1 MEFIKRFQ
9 IHIWILALISFG
21 GYLLFAFEFKRTDH
35 LQLFSTYI
43 VLFVIGIFFTIYF
56 IRKRNH
62 WFLLFLFGLLFRL
75 SFLLVTPHLSDDY
88 FRFTWDGELQ
98 KDGYSAFEFLPKNY
112 EEFFKGDSIL
122 IEKYEQLYRARSDEF
137 PDGMNS
143 KNYYSIYPTVN
154 QLVFATSSMLGSPND
169 RNLVVMRIWIL
180 IAEVVSFFLLR
191 ALLIRKKLSASLAGL
206 YWLNPLVIIEIT
218 GNLHFEGFAIL
229 FILLALIFL
238 NQKKN
243 TFAGAALALAICSK
257 LNPIFFIGAAFRK
270 LSIKSF
276 VVFSGVT
283 ILLTF
288 LLLATILDAETFWN
302 FKSSFG
308 LYFAWFGFNAGPYYL
323 LREIVEALTGMNIS
337 DKISVVFPII
347 TLGLFAYVSIKSKK
361 EIVHKLLLLY
371 VIYFSFSPV
380 VHPWY
385 LTMLIPLA
393 ILSKRL
399 YPILWAFMA
408 FFTYIT
414 YGENYGESNTL
425 IFIEHGLVYLLMYV
439 EHKSSSRKLE
449 SLKSLLFNSESKT

>member
-1 MEFIKRFQ
+1 MEIIKRFQ
-9 IHIWILALISFG
+9 IHIWALALISIG
-21 GYLLFAFEFKRTDH
+21 GYLLFAYEFKRADH
-35 LQLFSTYI
+35 LLLFSTYI
-43 VLFVIGIFFTIYF
+43 VLLILGVLLTIYF
-56 IRKRNH
+56 VRKRNH

-98 KDGYSAFEFLPKNY
+98 KDGYSVFEFLPKNY
-112 EEFFKGDSIL
+112 EEFFKGDSIK
-122 IEKYEQLYRARSDEF
+122 IQKYEKLYNAGSKEF
-137 PDGMNS
+137 PDGLNS

-154 QLVFATSSMLGSPND
+154 QFVFATSSMIGTPND
-169 RNLVVMRIWIL
+169 GNLILMRIWIL

-191 ALLIRKKLSASLAGL
+191 ALLIRKQLSDSLSGL
-206 YWLNPLVIIEIT
+206 YWLNPLIIIEIT

-238 NQKKN
+238 SQKKT

-257 LNPIFFIGAAFRK
+257 LNPLFFIGAAFKK
-270 LSIKSF
+270 LSLKSF
-276 VVFSGVT
+276 VLFSGIS
-283 ILLTF
+283 ILFTF
-288 LLLATILDAETFWN
+288 LLLSTILTSETFWN

-323 LREIVEALTGMNIS
+323 LREIGELLTGMNIS
-337 DKISVVFPII
+337 DKISIVFPII

-385 LTMLIPLA
+385 LTLLIPLA
-393 ILSKRL
+393 ILSKKL
-399 YPILWAFMA
+399 YPILWSLLV
-408 FFTYIT
+408 FFTYVT
-414 YGENYGESNTL
+414 YGEDYGESNAL
-425 IFIEHGLVYLLMYV
+425 IFIEYGLVYLLMYV
-439 EHKSSSRKLE
+439 EHKAMSKFVERIK
-449 SLKSLLFNSESKT
+449 KILFA